1 MTARVS
7 RCLAALIAAGAPGL
21 ALGAVAPDA
30 SSILTMQ
37 LENDMLVPNSDRY
50 YTNGV
55 RIGYTSPTDHLPAIM
70 ADFGH
75 FLLGAG
81 QQRVAIEL
89 SQFLFT
95 PENTGIT
102 DPVRTDRP
110 YAAIL
115 MGTLSLIQDTED
127 TRTVLSAGLG
137 VIGPPAF
144 GRQAQNTTHFL
155 IGQPIAR
162 GWGAQIPSQPVIQ
175 LTGERIW
182 RVKAGSIG
190 GMEADVL
197 PSVTAGAGT
206 FRIYG
211 QVGAQIRFGQGLDSD
226 FGVPLVRP
234 GTTGADAYNAT
245 RPFAWYVF
253 LGGNGQA
260 VAWDETLD
268 GTPFG
273 ASRNVTR
280 TPFVGELQGG
290 VVLMAWGMRV
300 TAAHIL
306 RSQEFANQRDGLF
319 QFSSLSVAFKF

>member
-1 MTARVS
+1 MIPRITG
-7 RCLAALIAAGAPGL
+7 CLAALIAVGAPGL
-21 ALGAVAPDA
+21 AFGEMVPDA
-30 SSILTMQ
+30 SSIITMQ
-37 LENDMLVPNSDRY
+37 LENDLLVPNSDRY

-55 RIGYTSPTDHLPAIM
+55 RIGYTSPTDQLPSIM

-75 FLLGAG
+75 FLLGPG
-81 QQRVAIEL
+81 QQRAAIEF
-89 SQFLFT
+89 SQLLFT

-162 GWGAQIPSQPVIQ
+162 GWGAQIPSQPVVQ
-175 LTGERIW
+175 LTAERTW
-182 RVKAGSIG
+182 RLKVAEIG
-190 GMEADVL
+190 GLEADVL
-197 PSVTAGAGT
+197 PAVTAGAGT

-211 QVGAQIRFGQGLDSD
+211 QAGAQVRVGQGLDSD
-226 FGVPLVRP
+226 FGAPRIRS
-234 GTTGADAYNAT
+234 GMAGSDAYNAT

-253 LGGNGQA
+253 VGGNGQA

-273 ASRNVTR
+273 ASRSVTR
-280 TPFVGELQGG
+280 TPFVGEVQGG

-300 TAAHIL
+300 TAAHVM
-306 RSQEFANQRDGLF
+306 RSKEFVNQKEGLF